1 VRTIIAGSRDLNSY
15 TLVVKAVEESGILP
29 TVVLSGGA
37 RGIDRQGEKW
47 ASQRGIPVEYY
58 PAMWRLWGNS
68 AGFRRNVEMAANADA
83 LIAVWDGSSRG
94 TKHMI
99 ETALSKGLTVYVHD
113 VAAARAAPEGTGG
126 NEP

>member
-1 VRTIIAGSRDLNSY
+1 MRAIIAGSRDLNSY

-47 ASQRGIPVEYY
+47 ASQRGIPVERY
-58 PAMWRLWGNS
+58 PAEWKLWGNS
-68 AGFRRNVEMAANADA
+68 AGVRRNQKMADNADA

-94 TKHMI
+94 TKLMI
-99 ETALSKGLTVYVHD
+99 EAALRRGLTVYVHD
-113 VAAARAAPEGTGG
+113 ARRD
-126 NEP
+126 EPKEVE

>member
-15 TLVVKAVEESGILP
+15 TLVVRAVEESGIEP

-37 RGIDRQGEKW
+37 RGIDDQGEKW
-47 ASQRGIPVEYY
+47 ASRRGIPIERYL
-58 PAMWRLWGNS
+58 AEWKLWGRS
-68 AGFRRNVEMAANADA
+68 AGYRRNVVMAERADA
-83 LIAVWDGSSRG
+83 LVAVWDGSSRG

-99 ETALSKGLTVYVHD
+99 ETALSKGLTVYIHD
-113 VAAARAAPEGTGG
+113 ASVARAAPEGTGG